1 MEKAGYPQLYDVTRD
16 PGENYS
22 VAERHPDVVRDMQA
36 RLQRARE
43 TFAPFKRGVP
53 PFIRELRRKGLA
65 RVQD

>member
-1 MEKAGYPQLYDVTRD
+1 
-16 PGENYS
+16 
-22 VAERHPDVVRDMQA
+22 MQA

-53 PFIRELRRKGLA
+53 PFIRELRKKGLA